1 MTDQKAHLLTAR
13 GPDIDWPSLSIC
25 VTGAGLAG
33 VSAALHLA
41 RLGATVTVLDA
52 GTTERQRTAAD
63 RLLDAGVRV
72 LLGPTASAGDALP
85 RRTDL
90 VVTSPGFRPDSPVLL
105 AAAADGIPVWG
116 DAELAWRFTGDTAW
130 LAVTGTNGKT
140 TTTQMLAAILERSG
154 RRSTAAGNIGV
165 PLLDAV
171 LPESSGQA
179 YEVLAVELSSFQL
192 HWSWS
197 LRPHAA
203 AVLNVAP
210 DHLDWH
216 GSPAAYA
223 AAKARVWAGPETIAI
238 GNADDPGSAALLA
251 KASGVKLSFTLQ
263 EPVEGQWGVRSGV
276 LVDGRGQDLLAASD
290 LHAPGPHNIA
300 NALAA
305 AALADAYGI
314 ETTVIAAA
322 LAAYTPGAH
331 RNETVAEVGG
341 VRYVNDSKA
350 TNPHAAAASLTAYPM
365 VVWIAGGLNK
375 GLPFDDLVRESA
387 GRLRGAVLIGRCAD
401 EVAGAL
407 ARHAPD
413 VPVIRAAGM
422 DTAVREAAGLA
433 RPGDTVLLA
442 PAAASMDMFRD
453 YAERGQRFAEAVRT
467 LQEARGQ

>member
-1 MTDQKAHLLTAR
+1 MTDQKGRMLAAAS
-13 GPDIDWPSLSIC
+13 GPDIDWPALSVC
-25 VTGAGLAG
+25 VAGAGLAG
-33 VSAALHLA
+33 ESAALHLA
-41 RLGATVTVLDA
+41 RLGATVTVLDV
-52 GTTERQRTAAD
+52 GTTDRQQAAAD
-63 RLLDAGVRV
+63 RLLAAGVRV
-72 LLGPTASAGDALP
+72 LLGPAAAAGDALP

-90 VVTSPGFRPDSPVLL
+90 VVTSPGFRPDSPLLL

-116 DAELAWRFTGDTAW
+116 DAELAWRFTRDTAW

-171 LPESSGQA
+171 LPEADGPA

-223 AAKARVWAGPETIAI
+223 AAKARVWASPETVAI

-251 KASGVKLSFTLQ
+251 KAPGVKLSFTLR
-263 EPVEGQWGVRSGV
+263 EPGQGQWGVRGGV
-276 LVDGRGQDLLAASD
+276 LVDGRGQELVPVGD
-290 LHAPGPHNIA
+290 LHAPGPHNVA

-305 AALADAYGI
+305 AALADTYGI
-314 ETTVIAAA
+314 EPQVIAEA

-331 RNETVAEVGG
+331 RNETVAQIAG
-341 VRYVNDSKA
+341 VR
-350 TNPHAAAASLTAYPM
+350 
-365 VVWIAGGLNK
+365 
-375 GLPFDDLVRESA
+375 
-387 GRLRGAVLIGRCAD
+387 
-401 EVAGAL
+401 
-407 ARHAPD
+407 
-413 VPVIRAAGM
+413 
-422 DTAVREAAGLA
+422 
-433 RPGDTVLLA
+433 
-442 PAAASMDMFRD
+442 
-453 YAERGQRFAEAVRT
+453 
-467 LQEARGQ
+467 

>member
-1 MTDQKAHLLTAR
+1 MAH
-13 GPDIDWPSLSIC
+13 GSEIDWPALSVC

-33 VSAALHLA
+33 VSAALHLV

-52 GTTERQRTAAD
+52 NTGDRQRVAAD
-63 RLLDAGVRV
+63 QLLSAGVRV
-72 LLGPTASAGDALP
+72 LLGPGAAVGDALP

-116 DAELAWRFTGDTAW
+116 DAELAWRFTERTAW

-171 LPESSGQA
+171 RPEPPAQA

-223 AAKARVWAGPETIAI
+223 AAKARVWAHPETIAI

-251 KASGVKLSFTLQ
+251 SAPGVKLSFTLR
-263 EPVEGQWGVRSGV
+263 EPTDGQWGVRGGV
-276 LVDGRGQDLLAASD
+276 LVDGQGRELLPAGE
-290 LHAPGPHNIA
+290 LIAPGPHNVA

-314 ETTVIAAA
+314 EPSVIAAA
-322 LAAYTPGAH
+322 LAAYAPGAH
-331 RNETVAEVGG
+331 RNETVAEIDG

-350 TNPHAAAASLTAYPM
+350 TNPHAAAASLTAYPT
-365 VVWIAGGLNK
+365 VVWVAGGLNK
-375 GLPFDDLVRESA
+375 GLPFDDLVREA
-387 GRLRGAVLIGRCAD
+387 GSRLRGAVLIGRCAD
-401 EVAGAL
+401 EVAAAL

-467 LQEARGQ
+467 LQEAHGQ